1 MDIRTSPLRA
11 WMLAAA
17 MLVVAWLPTAV
28 VGVALVLAGLAWAPH
43 AVVLVPLTLFVAGF
57 VGEAMRRE
65 RLPGK
70 ALRPGDEPELA
81 ALVRDVAGRIGFR
94 EPLLVRVVPTV
105 DASLA
110 PTRAAGGRAYALLL
124 GYPLLRLLSADQLAS
139 VVAHELAHEEH
150 VRDRRTAALRFAR
163 QVLADRM
170 ERRFRPLARLA
181 APLLRASQPPM
192 WRAELAADAD
202 AARVT
207 GSAATA
213 QALRRTG
220 LLHEA
225 FEGLGSTWWSA
236 LTEEDTYPVDF
247 YDALETAVRDPYVAA
262 RAARGVAEEDAV
274 APYATADHPPAEQR
288 LAALPP
294 DAVAAAAYGA
304 EPVTLRAAAS
314 IERWCLGGLAGL
326 DDPDLDD
333 DPRPVRLLDM
343 APDQLHALGDE
354 TGKDL
359 LLLATGEES
368 PERAL
373 SAALDALADGTWLR
387 LAGLLEPG
395 LRRMPAAAR
404 TTVAQAVL
412 TAALA
417 QTLHAVLRPAGWTR
431 AHRWLATVLT
441 APDGTVTDLHEL
453 AAQAV
458 RAGDP
463 APLRALLTAAA
474 KTRKEAAA

>member
-57 VGEAMRRE
+57 VSGAMRRE

-70 ALRPGDEPELA
+70 ALRPDDEPELA
-81 ALVRDVAGRIGFR
+81 ALVRGVAGRVGFR

-110 PTRAAGGRAYALLL
+110 PTRAAGGRAYTLLL
-124 GYPLLRLLSADQLAS
+124 GHPLLRMLSADQLAS
-139 VVAHELAHEEH
+139 VVAHELAHAQH
-150 VRDRRTAALRFAR
+150 LRDRRTAALRLAR
-163 QVLADRM
+163 HVLADRM
-170 ERRFRPLARLA
+170 DRRFRPLAALA

-192 WRAELAADAD
+192 WQAELAADAD

-236 LTEEDTYPVDF
+236 LAEEDTYPVDF

-262 RAARGVAEEDAV
+262 RAARGVAEDDAV
-274 APYATADHPPAEQR
+274 DPYATADHPPAEQR

-314 IERWCLGGLAGL
+314 IERWCLGRLAGL

-333 DPRPVRLLDM
+333 EPRPVRLLDM
-343 APDQLHALGDE
+343 APDQLHDLGDE

-373 SAALDALADGTWLR
+373 SAALDALADGTWPR

-404 TTVAQAVL
+404 TTVAHAVL

-441 APDGTVTDLHEL
+441 TPDGTVTDLHEL